1 MLIYGYLYLYLT
13 LKVPHFIYKLFGSFY
28 GYFISSI
35 EGTNE
40 ALRIIQW
47 EDYRLHLLQSS
58 PYNDSNRLEKYGYKV
73 YSQNDEDGIIAEIF
87 NRIGITNKIFV
98 EFGVQNGL
106 ESNTHL
112 LLLKD
117 WKGLWIEGSESS
129 CREINVLFN
138 EVINGSHQLIVI
150 NEFITKDNI
159 NEIIQSANI
168 TGEIDLLSIDIDG
181 NDWHIF
187 NEISI
192 VNPRVIVI
200 EYNAKLPPDLEW
212 VMPYNPSRMWD
223 GSDYFGASL
232 KAIEKLAE
240 KKDIHWLELISQV

>member
-1 MLIYGYLYLYLT
+1 M
-13 LKVPHFIYKLFGSFY
+13 KVPHFIYKLFSPFY

-47 EDYRLHLLQSS
+47 EDYRLQLLQSP
-58 PYNDSNRLEKYGYKV
+58 PYNDPTRLEKYGYKV

-87 NRIGITNKIFV
+87 NRIGITNKVFV

-129 CREINVLFN
+129 CQEINVLFN

-212 VMPYNPSRMWD
+212 VMPYNPSHMWD

-240 KKDIHWLELISQV
+240 KKRIYIGWN